1 MMKKALNTSLKS
13 GLMKSGFWRG
23 RVQGSGKTSPKRE
36 DPSLLKEQ
44 LEKLRL
50 LYDTAALINA
60 SMDPRQVI
68 SLVLKEAVRIMGAT
82 SGSLRMLEKES
93 QSLRLEVAI
102 GKGRDARKALQLK
115 LGQGITG
122 WVALHGKPL
131 LVQDVSA
138 DPRYLPIR
146 KGVKSEMAVPLSI
159 EGEVIGVLNLDSNR
173 KGAFSKVDLELLTA
187 LANQSARV
195 IHNARLHQQLKKK
208 ALELESLFSV
218 GQTLVSSLDLDEV
231 LERITRKVVKLL
243 DEVKL
248 CSLMLLDQGRGEL
261 LIRAV
266 HGASERYTRKPPL
279 KVTDS
284 LLGKVARERTP
295 IIVGD
300 VRRHPEFKYSG
311 LARREGLVSLLSVPM
326 IFQDQVIG
334 VLNAYTG
341 KPHNFCPE
349 EVALL
354 SALAGQSAI
363 AIQNARLYES
373 VVASEERIRQSE
385 RLLLL
390 GEMAAEVAH
399 EIRNPLTVIRMLIHS
414 LNEEFPEGDQRKNDI
429 RVIEQK
435 IGQMTRLVDQ
445 ILQTTR
451 QKEPEFV
458 PLDLRSV
465 LEETLALVR
474 HRLGR
479 QKIKVIR
486 HWGRGVPM
494 IHADRG
500 QLEQMILNLVLNA
513 FQAMPEGG
521 QLSVKAGFR
530 RRGCFGPTVW
540 MAVEDT
546 GCGIPKQ
553 NLQDIFKP
561 FFSLRPG
568 GVGLG
573 LSVVQR
579 IVNQHKA
586 KISVKGA
593 PGGGTCF
600 LIEFPASGQ
609 QYVQNSNSG

>member
-1 MMKKALNTSLKS
+1 MVTPGAFGSTSKEALSSKQTASEPKKAL
-13 GLMKSGFWRG
+13 GM
-23 RVQGSGKTSPKRE
+23 RE
-36 DPSLLKEQ
+36 DAVILKEQ
-44 LEKLRL
+44 LKKLRL

-60 SMDPRQVI
+60 SMEPRQVI

-82 SGSLRMLEKES
+82 SGSLRMVEKES

-102 GKGRDARKALQLK
+102 GKGRDARRALQLK

-122 WVALHGKPL
+122 WVALHGEPL
-131 LVQDVSA
+131 LVQDVSL

-146 KGVKSEMAVPLSI
+146 KGVRSEMAVPLSI

-173 KGAFSKVDLELLTA
+173 KGAFSKIDLELLTA

-195 IHNARLHQQLKKK
+195 IHNARLHQQLKRK

-218 GQTLVSSLDLDEV
+218 GQAIVSSLDLDEV
-231 LERITRKVVKLL
+231 LKRITKKVVQLL
-243 DEVKL
+243 EEVKL
-248 CSLMLLDQGRGEL
+248 CSLMLLDQAKGEL
-261 LIRAV
+261 LIKAV

-279 KVTDS
+279 KVADS

-295 IIVGD
+295 IIVED

-326 IFQDQVIG
+326 VFQDRVIG

-341 KPHNFCPE
+341 RPHHFGPE
-349 EVALL
+349 EVDLL

-373 VVASEERIRQSE
+373 VVASEEKIRQSE

-414 LNEEFPEGDQRKNDI
+414 LNEEFSERDPRKKDI
-429 RVIEQK
+429 QVMEQK
-435 IGQMTRLVDQ
+435 IGQMTDLVDQ
-445 ILQTTR
+445 ILQITR
-451 QKEPEFV
+451 QREPEFHPV
-458 PLDLRSV
+458 ELQEV

-479 QKIKVIR
+479 QKVKVTMR
-486 HWGRGVPM
+486 LGRGIPPVRG
-494 IHADRG
+494 DRA
-500 QLEQMILNLVLNA
+500 QLEQMLLNLILNA
-513 FQAMPEGG
+513 SQAMPEGG
-521 QLSVKAGFR
+521 QLSLKTGFR
-530 RRGCFGPTVW
+530 QKGCFGPTVW

-546 GCGIPKQ
+546 GCGVPKES
-553 NLQDIFKP
+553 LQDIFRP

-579 IVNQHKA
+579 VVNQHQGR
-586 KISVKGA
+586 ITVKRA
-593 PGGGTCF
+593 REGGSCF
-600 LIEFPASGQ
+600 FVEFPVLRQRDGQDSHSG
-609 QYVQNSNSG
+609 

>member
-1 MMKKALNTSLKS
+1 MGTPAARKFHSEGKVGSGGMATTPGKAL
-13 GLMKSGFWRG
+13 GM
-23 RVQGSGKTSPKRE
+23 RE
-36 DPSLLKEQ
+36 DPVLLKEQ
-44 LEKLRL
+44 LEKLKL

-60 SMDPRQVI
+60 SMEPRQVI

-82 SGSLRMLEKES
+82 SGSLRMLEKETR
-93 QSLRLEVAI
+93 SLKLEVAI
-102 GKGRDARKALQLK
+102 GKGRDARRALQLK

-131 LVQDVSA
+131 LVQDVTA
-138 DPRYLPIR
+138 DQRYLPIR
-146 KGVKSEMAVPLSI
+146 KGVRSEMAVPLCI

-173 KGAFSKVDLELLTA
+173 KGAFSQVDLELLTA

-195 IHNARLHQQLKKK
+195 IHNARLHQQLKRK

-218 GQTLVSSLDLDEV
+218 GQTIVSSLDLDEV
-231 LERITRKVVKLL
+231 LKRITKKVVQLL
-243 DEVKL
+243 EEVKL
-248 CSLMLLDQGRGEL
+248 CSLMLLDQAKGEL
-261 LIRAV
+261 LIKAV
-266 HGASERYTRKPPL
+266 YGASERYTRKPPL
-279 KVTDS
+279 KVADS

-295 IIVGD
+295 MIVED

-326 IFQDQVIG
+326 VFQDRVIG

-341 KPHNFCPE
+341 RPHHFGSE
-349 EVALL
+349 EVDLL

-373 VVASEERIRQSE
+373 VVASEEKIRQSE

-414 LNEEFPEGDQRKNDI
+414 LNEEFPQGDPRRRDI
-429 RVIEQK
+429 QVMEQK
-435 IGQMTRLVDQ
+435 IAQMTGLVEQ
-445 ILQTTR
+445 ILQITR
-451 QKEPEFV
+451 QREPEFHPV
-458 PLDLRSV
+458 ELQEV

-479 QKIKVIR
+479 QRVKVIKR
-486 HWGRGVPM
+486 LGRGVPQ
-494 IHADRG
+494 ISGDRA
-500 QLEQMILNLVLNA
+500 QLEQMLLNLILNA
-513 FQAMPEGG
+513 SQAMPEGG
-521 QLSVKAGFR
+521 QLSLKMGFR
-530 RRGCFGPTVW
+530 KKGCLGPTVW
-540 MAVEDT
+540 MALEDT
-546 GCGIPKQ
+546 GSGVPQ
-553 NLQDIFKP
+553 ENLQDIFKP

-579 IVNQHKA
+579 IVNQHQG

-593 PGGGTCF
+593 RGGGSCF
-600 LIEFPASGQ
+600 LVEFPALGERD
-609 QYVQNSNSG
+609 VQDPHRG

>member
-1 MMKKALNTSLKS
+1 MGQLGQEKRCLEQGQGQVRRTHEPVRASDMK
-13 GLMKSGFWRG
+13 
-23 RVQGSGKTSPKRE
+23 E
-36 DPSLLKEQ
+36 DPDLLKEQ
-44 LEKLRL
+44 LQKLRL

-68 SLVLKEAVRIMGAT
+68 SLVLKEAVHIMGAT
-82 SGSLRMLEKES
+82 SGSLRMVEKEK

-102 GKGRDARKALQLK
+102 GKGRDARRALQLK

-146 KGVKSEMAVPLSI
+146 KGVRSEMAVPLSI

-173 KGAFSKVDLELLTA
+173 KGAFSRVDLELLTA

-195 IHNARLHQQLKKK
+195 IHNARLHQQLKRK
-208 ALELESLFSV
+208 ALELETLFSV
-218 GQTLVSSLDLDEV
+218 GQTIVSSLDLDEV
-231 LERITRKVVKLL
+231 LVRITRKVVQLL
-243 DEVKL
+243 EGVKL
-248 CSLMLLDQGRGEL
+248 CSLMLLDQAKGEL
-261 LIRAV
+261 LIKAV
-266 HGASERYTRKPPL
+266 HGASDRYTRKPPL
-279 KVTDS
+279 KVADS
-284 LLGKVARERTP
+284 LLGKVTRERTP
-295 IIVGD
+295 IIVED

-311 LARREGLVSLLSVPM
+311 LARKEGLVSLLSVPM
-326 IFQDQVIG
+326 VVQDRVIG

-341 KPHNFCPE
+341 RPHHFGPE
-349 EVALL
+349 EVNLL

-373 VVASEERIRQSE
+373 VVASEEKIRQSE

-414 LNEEFPEGDQRKNDI
+414 LNEEFPEGDLRKKDFQ
-429 RVIEQK
+429 VMEQK
-435 IGQMTRLVDQ
+435 IAQMTNLVDQ
-445 ILQTTR
+445 ILQITR
-451 QKEPEFV
+451 QKEPDFQPVE
-458 PLDLRSV
+458 LQDV

-479 QKIKVIR
+479 QRVKVTKR
-486 HWGRGVPM
+486 FSRTVPRVKG
-494 IHADRG
+494 DRA
-500 QLEQMILNLVLNA
+500 QLEQMLLNLILNA
-513 FQAMPEGG
+513 SQAMPQGG
-521 QLSVKAGFR
+521 QLILKTGFR
-530 RRGCFGPTVW
+530 RKGSLGPTVW

-546 GCGIPKQ
+546 GCGVPKES
-553 NLQDIFKP
+553 LKDIFRP
-561 FFSLRPG
+561 FFSLRPE

-579 IVNQHKA
+579 IVNQHQGR
-586 KISVKGA
+586 ISVRGA
-593 PGGGTCF
+593 RGGGSCF
-600 LIEFPASGQ
+600 LVEFPALGERD
-609 QYVQNSNSG
+609 VQDPNRG

>member
-1 MMKKALNTSLKS
+1 MGTPPSAHRALPKGNRASSRIRLRPEQ
-13 GLMKSGFWRG
+13 GLSAKEN
-23 RVQGSGKTSPKRE
+23 PL
-36 DPSLLKEQ
+36 LLKEQ

-60 SMDPRQVI
+60 SMEPRQVI

-82 SGSLRMLEKES
+82 SGSLRMVDKES

-102 GKGRDARKALQLK
+102 GKGRDARRALQLK

-122 WVALHGKPL
+122 WVALNGKPL

-146 KGVKSEMAVPLSI
+146 KGVRSEMAVPLSI

-195 IHNARLHQQLKKK
+195 IHNARLHQQLKRK

-218 GQTLVSSLDLDEV
+218 GQTIVSSLDLDEV
-231 LERITRKVVKLL
+231 LVRITRKVVQLL
-243 DEVKL
+243 EGVKL
-248 CSLMLLDQGRGEL
+248 CSLMLLDQAKGEL
-261 LIRAV
+261 LIKAV

-279 KVTDS
+279 KVADS

-295 IIVGD
+295 IIVED
-300 VRRHPEFKYSG
+300 VRSHPEFKYSG

-326 IFQDQVIG
+326 VFQERVIG

-341 KPHNFCPE
+341 RPHHFGPE
-349 EVALL
+349 EVNLL

-363 AIQNARLYES
+363 AIQNAKLYES
-373 VVASEERIRQSE
+373 VVASEEKIRQSE

-414 LNEEFPEGDQRKNDI
+414 LNEEFPEGDLRKKDI
-429 RVIEQK
+429 QVMEQK
-435 IGQMTRLVDQ
+435 IAQMTNLVDQ
-445 ILQTTR
+445 ILQITR
-451 QKEPEFV
+451 QREPEFHPV
-458 PLDLRSV
+458 ELQDV

-479 QKIKVIR
+479 QRVKVTKR
-486 HWGRGVPM
+486 LGRAVPPLKG
-494 IHADRG
+494 DRA
-500 QLEQMILNLVLNA
+500 QLEQMLLNLILNA
-513 FQAMPEGG
+513 SQAMPQGG
-521 QLSVKAGFR
+521 HLILKTGFR
-530 RRGCFGPTVW
+530 RKGSLGATVW
-540 MAVEDT
+540 VAVEDT
-546 GCGIPKQ
+546 GCGVPKES
-553 NLQDIFKP
+553 LKDIFRP
-561 FFSLRPG
+561 FFSLRPD

-579 IVNQHKA
+579 IVNQHQGR
-586 KISVKGA
+586 ISVKGA
-593 PGGGTCF
+593 RGGGSCF
-600 LIEFPASGQ
+600 LVEFPALGERD
-609 QYVQNSNSG
+609 VQDPHRG

>member
-1 MMKKALNTSLKS
+1 MAELGPKKRFAGESEGQRPRTHDPV
-13 GLMKSGFWRG
+13 R
-23 RVQGSGKTSPKRE
+23 GSGIKE
-36 DPSLLKEQ
+36 DPDHLREQ

-50 LYDTAALINA
+50 LYDTAALLNA
-60 SMDPRQVI
+60 TMEPRQVI

-82 SGSLRMLEKES
+82 SGSLRMVEKES

-102 GKGRDARKALQLK
+102 GKGRDARRALQLK

-146 KGVKSEMAVPLSI
+146 KGVRSEMAVPLRV
-159 EGEVIGVLNLDSNR
+159 EGEIIGVLNLDSNR
-173 KGAFSKVDLELLTA
+173 KGAFSQTDLELLTA

-195 IHNARLHQQLKKK
+195 IHNARLHQELKRK
-208 ALELESLFSV
+208 ALELETLFSV
-218 GQTLVSSLDLDEV
+218 GQTIVSSLELDEV
-231 LERITRKVVKLL
+231 LVRITRKVVQLL
-243 DEVKL
+243 EGVKL
-248 CSLMLLDQGRGEL
+248 CSLMLLDEARGEL

-279 KVTDS
+279 KVSDS

-295 IIVGD
+295 IIVED
-300 VRRHPEFKYSG
+300 VRHHPEFKYSG
-311 LARREGLVSLLSVPM
+311 LARKEGLVSLLSVPM
-326 IFQDQVIG
+326 VFQDRVIG

-341 KPHNFCPE
+341 RPHRFGPE
-349 EVALL
+349 EVNLL

-373 VVASEERIRQSE
+373 VVASEEKIRQSE

-414 LNEEFPEGDQRKNDI
+414 LNEEFPEGDHRKKDI
-429 RVIEQK
+429 QVMEQK
-435 IGQMTRLVDQ
+435 IAQMTGLVDQ
-445 ILQTTR
+445 ILQITR
-451 QKEPEFV
+451 QREPEFHPV
-458 PLDLRSV
+458 ELQDV

-474 HRLGR
+474 HRLGKQR
-479 QKIKVIR
+479 VKVTKR
-486 HWGRGVPM
+486 FSRAVPQVKG
-494 IHADRG
+494 DRA
-500 QLEQMILNLVLNA
+500 QLEQMLLNLILNA
-513 FQAMPEGG
+513 SQAMPQGG
-521 QLSVKAGFR
+521 QLILKTGFQR
-530 RRGCFGPTVW
+530 KGSLGPTVW

-546 GCGIPKQ
+546 GCGVPKES
-553 NLQDIFKP
+553 LKDIFRP
-561 FFSLRPG
+561 FFSLRPE

-579 IVNQHKA
+579 IVNQHQGR
-586 KISVKGA
+586 ISVKGA
-593 PGGGTCF
+593 RGGGSCF
-600 LIEFPASGQ
+600 LVEFPALGERD
-609 QYVQNSNSG
+609 VQDPNRG